1 MYEVYAINQAASAAR
16 GLVLEAARERG
27 DPNIYNIYMGS
38 PLFLDSSEEDNTYI
52 DISNN
57 MPYMKQQIES
67 RFCILIYHH
76 YSLDYHSKFSLWH
89 SQQSKRVL
97 GADFKIT

>member
-38 PLFLDSSEEDNTYI
+38 PLFLDSS
-52 DISNN
+52 SG
-57 MPYMKQQIES
+57 
-67 RFCILIYHH
+67 
-76 YSLDYHSKFSLWH
+76 SLTG
-89 SQQSKRVL
+89 SKRSGGYRGVHIVE
-97 GADFKIT
+97 GAVEGTH